1 MRLAWQQI
9 PSTIVSDILSQN
21 CLDGVVIDT
30 EHGGFNTETLCA
42 CIQVITLNKKKCFV
56 RLTEINRQMIRVC
69 LDTGCDGLIF
79 STIESTEDAE
89 RVKDLCTYPKNGGKR
104 GLGLVREN
112 LWGLKPLV
120 KESNPVLI
128 AQIETLQGINNIEK
142 IFEKDIFDFYM
153 IGPYDLSASL
163 GDPGNFETEKY
174 MKSINLIKCCIPIE
188 QMAVHIPT
196 NIKKEKKKYEK
207 YGIIAMG
214 MDTTSIIEQYREVEN
229 A

>member
-9 PSTIVSDILSQN
+9 PSTIISDILSQN
-21 CLDGVVIDT
+21 HLDGVVIDT

-56 RLTEINRQMIRVC
+56 RLAEINRQMIKVC

-89 RVKDLCTYPKNGGKR
+89 KVKDLCTYPKNGGKR

-128 AQIETLQGINNIEK
+128 AQIETLQGINNVEK
-142 IFEKDIFDFYM
+142 IFERDIFDFYM

-163 GDPGNFETEKY
+163 GDPGNFQTEKY
-174 MKSINLIKCCIPIE
+174 MKSINFMRSCIPIE